1 MKKLE
6 YYWQLSYWKKYH
18 DFLPPELQYDLNNI
32 PKEEYWRWNDMD
44 IHLDRM
50 ENPASPVKV
59 IILHGAGGNG
69 RIVGLFGNFLYQQGF
84 EYLAPD
90 LIGYGL
96 SQNLKNK
103 NIEYKTWVSC
113 VSDLVD
119 AELSKDNRPVILFG
133 LSVGGMLA
141 YQVAAVNKN
150 VKKII
155 VTTLADPRSGTV
167 RDDLSRNLLLSRIGF
182 PFMKAFQKL
191 TDPVKV
197 PIKWLCKMDRI
208 TNDPGFSSIFSNDEL
223 AGGSR
228 VELRFIRTYMDYHP
242 ELEPENFSHCS
253 VLYLHPEKDTWTT
266 LETSKSFYDRLKCPK
281 RFVIL
286 ENCGHAPYE
295 EPGLTDMKSEILNYI
310 ST

>member
-1 MKKLE
+1 MKKLN
-6 YYWQLSYWKKYH
+6 YYSQLSYWKKYH
-18 DFLPPELQYDLNNI
+18 SFLPPELQYDLNKM
-32 PKEEYWRWNDMD
+32 PTEEYWRWNDMN

-50 ENPASPVKV
+50 KNPTSPVKV

-96 SQNLKNK
+96 SQNLKNET
-103 NIEYKTWVSC
+103 IEYKTWVSC

-119 AELSKDNRPVILFG
+119 LELSKDNRPVILFG

-155 VTTLADPRSGTV
+155 ATTLADSRSKAV
-167 RDDLSRNLLLSRIGF
+167 RDELSRNLFLSRIGF
-182 PFMKAFQKL
+182 PFIKAFQKL
-191 TDPVKV
+191 TDSTKI
-197 PIKWLCKMDRI
+197 PIRWLCKMDKI
-208 TNDPGFSSIFSNDEL
+208 TNDPAFSSIFSNDKL
-223 AGGSR
+223 AGGSK
-228 VELRFIRTYMDYHP
+228 VELRFIRTYMNYDP
-242 ELEPENFSHCS
+242 ELEPENFNDCS

-266 LETSKSFYDRLKCPK
+266 LKVSKPFYDRLRCPK
-281 RFVIL
+281 RFL
-286 ENCGHAPYE
+286 TLKNCGHAPYE
-295 EPGLTDMKSEILNYI
+295 EPGLTDMKFEILKFI
-310 ST
+310 SS